1 LRRWLPRQTNLDDI
15 SDEDMQEI
23 VMTYNL
29 TPRKCL
35 GYITP
40 IQALFKDRG
49 RDVRLRFA

>member
-1 LRRWLPRQTNLDDI
+1 MPPRQTNLDDL
-15 SDEDMQEI
+15 SNEDLQEI

-40 IQALFKDRG
+40 IQALFKDLDRL
-49 RDVRLRFA
+49 DKNVRRRFE

>member
-1 LRRWLPRQTNLDDI
+1 
-15 SDEDMQEI
+15 
-23 VMTYNL
+23 MTYNL

-40 IQALFKDRG
+40 IQALFNDLG